1 MAALE
6 KLIDQ
11 TKSKLRANHLRWTK
25 QREMMLKLV
34 SKDPEHYQDITVVD
48 NALRDAYPGL
58 SHDTIYRNLKE
69 FERLELVELRQH
81 NDQMQVKYRCDSA
94 HHHHFI
100 CEICGRVQ
108 EIKMPPLDM
117 AYYEQQLPGVKI
129 TGHTF
134 ELRGI
139 CAECRAKHLE

>member
-1 MAALE
+1 VGDLE
-6 KLIDQ
+6 KLISDAQ
-11 TKSKLRANHLRWTK
+11 ATLKANHMRWTK
-25 QREMMLKLV
+25 QREMMLALV
-34 SKDPEHYQDITVVD
+34 SRDPEHYQDITTVD
-48 NALRDAYPGL
+48 QALRKAYPGL
-58 SHDTIYRNLKE
+58 SHDTIYRNLKA

-81 NDQMQVKYRCDSA
+81 NDQMQVKYRCDAA

-100 CEICGRVQ
+100 CEVCGRVQ

-117 AYYEQQLPGVKI
+117 QFYEQQLPGAKI

-139 CAECRAKHLE
+139 CAECRARQLK

>member
-1 MAALE
+1 MENLLDQAKA
-6 KLIDQ
+6 KL
-11 TKSKLRANHLRWTK
+11 KANHMRWTK
-25 QREMMLKLV
+25 QRAMMLSLI
-34 SKDPEHYQDITVVD
+34 SQNPEHYQDITNVD
-48 NALRDAYPGL
+48 NALRKAYPGL
-58 SHDTIYRNLKE
+58 SHDTIYRNLKT

-81 NDQMQVKYRCDSA
+81 NDQMQVKYRCDTA

-100 CEICGRVQ
+100 CELCGRVQ

-117 AYYEQQLPGVKI
+117 SFYEHQLPGVKI

-139 CAECRAKHLE
+139 CAACRAHHLK